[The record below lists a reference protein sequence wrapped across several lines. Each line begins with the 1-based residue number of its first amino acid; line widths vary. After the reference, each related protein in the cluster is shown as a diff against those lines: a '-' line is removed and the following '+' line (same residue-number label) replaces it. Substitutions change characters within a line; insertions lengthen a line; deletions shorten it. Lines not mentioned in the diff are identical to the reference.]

1 MAIDNVVVASLSR
14 MPIFAELRPLQI
26 NRIARRAE
34 RCWFRG
40 GDVITRA
47 GTPGDGAFLILS
59 GNALARQRQG
69 SRAPPEPIA
78 PGSLVGELAM
88 LVEHTYGAT
97 VVADGP
103 VDCLK
108 LARATMHTQMRAD
121 PEIAERLARVIRE
134 RLRLTASELRKINQF
149 LSESAPLVRVGAAKP
164 PLMLPDAVRTPRYG
178 Q

>member
-1 MAIDNVVVASLSR
+1 MAIDNVVASLSR
-14 MPIFAELRPLQI
+14 MPIFAGLKPLQI
-26 NRIARRAE
+26 KRIARRAE
-34 RCWFRG
+34 HCWFRC

-59 GNALARQRQG
+59 GNALGRPRQG
-69 SRAPPEPIA
+69 SHAPSEPIA

-103 VDCLK
+103 VYCLK
-108 LARATMHTQMRAD
+108 LVRATLHAQMRAD
-121 PEIAERLARVIRE
+121 PEIAERFARVIRE
-134 RLRLTASELRKINQF
+134 RLRLTASELRSINQF
-149 LSESAPLVRVGAAKP
+149 LAESVPLARVGAAKP
-164 PLMLPDAVRTPRYG
+164 PLMLPDAIRTLGYG